1 MSSIDATVS
10 MLEVMPEEARLKVL
24 EFTKSLFTAKRPANP
39 FVPLTTEQILRDLEI
54 SRQQAAQGQTY
65 DMGEALEELRRRHGF
80 V

>member
-24 EFTKSLFTAKRPANP
+24 EFTKSLFTSKRPANP

>member
-10 MLEVMPEEARLKVL
+10 MLELMPEDARLKVL
-24 EFTKSLFTAKRPANP
+24 EFTKQLFTAEKPANP
-39 FVPLTTEQILRDLEI
+39 FVPLTTGQILRDLEI